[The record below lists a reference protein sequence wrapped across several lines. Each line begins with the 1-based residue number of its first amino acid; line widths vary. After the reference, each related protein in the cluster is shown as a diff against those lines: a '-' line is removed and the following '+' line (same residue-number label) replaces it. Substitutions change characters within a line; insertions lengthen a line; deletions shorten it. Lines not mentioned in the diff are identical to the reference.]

1 MESPSRVTS
10 GATVKKI
17 LSVVLPLLFAGCASE
32 ERQTSSEV
40 KIYGGNV
47 SDQGE
52 WSSAVALL
60 RGGQTFC
67 TGTIVHPRLVITAAH
82 CVTSL
87 QTEIS
92 SPIRI
97 AVGRSDREGKQY
109 QVDRIKLFPGYRD
122 DALTDVAY
130 LRLTQPV
137 ENVEIIPVLSNQAES
152 SILLASGAKAV
163 LAGFGTI
170 ESGKI
175 GTKHDA
181 ETVVGNS
188 PDGALFIGGN
198 GKDTCQGDSGGPA
211 YGQLP
216 NGEWRVYGITS
227 RGAGCGG
234 GGTYARMPD
243 QICWIQKDSGITIP
257 GIDKACN
264 DIEKIER
271 RSPRQIFFSVGGT
284 DSEPTIA
291 IGAGSE
297 VKQAAICKADVD
309 TCRKTLQKDIRFTL
323 ATTRNAERTAFF
335 KSSISP
341 ESVQS
346 GTFTLMGFDEYG
358 NLVAANPIK
367 LQKKN

>member
-1 MESPSRVTS
+1 METMPRVTS
-10 GATVKKI
+10 GVAVKKI
-17 LSVVLPLLFAGCASE
+17 LSVIIPLLFAGCASE
-32 ERQTSSEV
+32 DHQASSQV
-40 KIYGGNV
+40 KIYGGKV

-52 WSSAVALL
+52 WSSAVAML
-60 RGGQTFC
+60 RGGRTFC

-87 QTEIS
+87 QTDSI

-97 AVGRSDREGKQY
+97 AVGNSEKGKQY
-109 QVDRIKLFPGYRD
+109 QIDRIKLYPGYRD
-122 DALTDVAY
+122 NALTDIAY

-137 ENVEIIPVLSNQAES
+137 ENVEIIPVLTDPTEVSA
-152 SILLASGAKAV
+152 LLANGTKAV

-170 ESGKI
+170 ENGSI
-175 GTKHDA
+175 GTKHD
-181 ETVVGNS
+181 TTTIVGRS

-243 QICWIQKDSGITIP
+243 QICWIQKDSGIPIP
-257 GIDKACN
+257 GV
-264 DIEKIER
+264 EKECAGVENFER
-271 RSPRQIFFSVGGT
+271 RTPRQIFLSVGGT
-284 DSEPTIA
+284 ENDPTIA

-323 ATTRNAERTAFF
+323 TTTRSSEQTTFFNSSTSPTA
-335 KSSISP
+335 
-341 ESVQS
+341 VQS
-346 GTFTLMGFDEYG
+346 GTFTLMGFDEFG
-358 NLVAANPIK
+358 NLIAANPIK
-367 LQKKN
+367 LQKR